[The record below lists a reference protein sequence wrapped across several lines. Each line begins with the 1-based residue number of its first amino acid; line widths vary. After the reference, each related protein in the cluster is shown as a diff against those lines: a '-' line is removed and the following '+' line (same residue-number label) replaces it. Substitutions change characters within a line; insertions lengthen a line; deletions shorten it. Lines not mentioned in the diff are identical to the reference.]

1 MSHWMR
7 ACVIFLVLAYLAPAR
22 AAEVPFLS
30 GRVVDNAEILQPVTR
45 SRLTIAIRAHEQ
57 HTTDQIVVLT
67 VPTIGD
73 MSVEEFATKFFDTW

>member
-7 ACVIFLVLAYLAPAR
+7 ACAIISALAHFAPAD
-22 AAEVPFLS
+22 AADIPMLT

-45 SRLTIAIRAHEQ
+45 SKLTIAIRAHEQ
-57 HTTDQIVVLT
+57 RTTDQIVVLT

-73 MSVEEFATKFFDTW
+73 MSVEEYSTKVFEA